1 MVKKWISDVSRT
13 MVTIFDDQPGWD
25 ADEFDASYREM
36 GEDEARETEALALSE
51 ATIEDSGD

>member
-1 MVKKWISDVSRT
+1 

-36 GEDEARETEALALSE
+36 GEDEARETEALALFE
-51 ATIEDSGD
+51 ATIEDSGDSAR